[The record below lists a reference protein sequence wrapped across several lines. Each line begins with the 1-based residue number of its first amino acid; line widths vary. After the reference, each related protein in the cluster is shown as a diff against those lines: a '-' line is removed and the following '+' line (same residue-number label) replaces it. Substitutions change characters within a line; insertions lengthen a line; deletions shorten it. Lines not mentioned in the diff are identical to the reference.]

1 MSFAQLKEEGV
12 FNMLPQYHD
21 ARHAVRDSVI
31 DLVENLKDVNA
42 MALEGVEKWS
52 VEELD
57 RARKEIKDFKTLT
70 EKIDNDIVIIFAK
83 FTPTARDLREMVS
96 YFKIT
101 SALNRIQNNTNSYLK
116 NMQTVVMED
125 NSEIKEFIIDSLRI
139 NRYTIK
145 AFDYTIEMLNTFE
158 DDDKIKKLNSK
169 ITVEQSK
176 TEDIYSLLEK
186 EIVQKMSD
194 ADVNVQEYFNLL
206 KYFRKNL
213 KIIDRLETIAQRIIF
228 ARMGGKL

>member
-1 MSFAQLKEEGV
+1 
-12 FNMLPQYHD
+12 MLPQYHNS
-21 ARHAVRDSVI
+21 RHAVRDIVI
-31 DLVENLKDVNA
+31 DLVENLYSANKMATDAVKNWNA
-42 MALEGVEKWS
+42 QKLEE
-52 VEELD
+52 
-57 RARKEIKDFKTLT
+57 ARKSIKDFKTIT
-70 EKIDNDIVIIFAK
+70 EKVDNDVVVIFAK
-83 FTPTARDLREMVS
+83 YTPSARDLRELVS
-96 YFKIT
+96 YLKIT

-116 NMQTVVMED
+116 NMQTVIMED
-125 NSEIKEFIIDSLRI
+125 NHYIREFVDDSLRI
-139 NRYTIK
+139 NKCTLDAFEYTL
-145 AFDYTIEMLNTFE
+145 EMLNTFE

-213 KIIDRLETIAQRIIF
+213 KIVDRLETIAQRVIF

>member
-1 MSFAQLKEEGV
+1 
-12 FNMLPQYHD
+12 MLPQYHD
-21 ARHAVRDSVI
+21 ARHAVRDTVI
-31 DLVENLKDVNA
+31 DLVENLQNA
-42 MALEGVEKWS
+42 NKLAIDAVKNWNAQELEE
-52 VEELD
+52 
-57 RARKEIKDFKTLT
+57 ARKSIKDFKTIT
-70 EKIDNDIVIIFAK
+70 EKVDNDVVVIFAK
-83 FTPTARDLREMVS
+83 YTPSAKDLRELVS

-116 NMQTVVMED
+116 NMQTVIMED
-125 NSEIKEFIIDSLRI
+125 NKDTREFVDDSLRI
-139 NRYTIK
+139 NKCTLD
-145 AFDYTIEMLNTFE
+145 AFEYTIEMLNTFD

-213 KIIDRLETIAQRIIF
+213 KIVDRLETIAQRVIF

>member
-1 MSFAQLKEEGV
+1 
-12 FNMLPQYHD
+12 MLPQYHD
-21 ARHAVRDSVI
+21 SRHAVRDTVI
-31 DLVENLKDVNA
+31 DLVENLQNA
-42 MALEGVEKWS
+42 NKMAVVAVKNWNAQELEE
-52 VEELD
+52 
-57 RARKEIKDFKTLT
+57 ARKSIKDFKTIT
-70 EKIDNDIVIIFAK
+70 EKVDNDVVIIFAK
-83 FTPTARDLREMVS
+83 YTPSARDLRELVS

-116 NMQTVVMED
+116 NMQTVIMED
-125 NSEIKEFIIDSLRI
+125 DKDIREFVDDSLRI
-139 NRYTIK
+139 NKCTLDAFEYTL
-145 AFDYTIEMLNTFE
+145 EMLNTFD

-213 KIIDRLETIAQRIIF
+213 KIVDRLETIAQRVIF

>member
-1 MSFAQLKEEGV
+1 
-12 FNMLPQYHD
+12 MLPQYHD
-21 ARHAVRDSVI
+21 SRHAVRGTVI
-31 DLVENLKDVNA
+31 DLVENLQNA
-42 MALEGVEKWS
+42 NKLAVDAVKNWNAQELEE
-52 VEELD
+52 
-57 RARKEIKDFKTLT
+57 ARKSIKDFKTIT
-70 EKIDNDIVIIFAK
+70 EKVDNDLVIIFAK
-83 FTPTARDLREMVS
+83 YTPSARDLRELVS

-116 NMQTVVMED
+116 NMQTVIMED
-125 NSEIKEFIIDSLRI
+125 DKDIREFVNDSLRI
-139 NRYTIK
+139 NKCTLDAFQYTL
-145 AFDYTIEMLNTFE
+145 EMLNTFE

-213 KIIDRLETIAQRIIF
+213 KIVDRLETIAQRVIF

>member
-1 MSFAQLKEEGV
+1 
-12 FNMLPQYHD
+12 MLPQYHD
-21 ARHAVRDSVI
+21 ARHAVRDTI
-31 DLVENLKDVNA
+31 IELVEKLKNANSIAVKAVNRWSIQE
-42 MALEGVEKWS
+42 LEE
-52 VEELD
+52 
-57 RARKEIKDFKTLT
+57 ARKSIKNFKDIT
-70 EKIDNDIVIIFAK
+70 EKVDNDIVIIFAK
-83 FTPTARDLREMVS
+83 FTPSARDLRELVS

-116 NMQTVVMED
+116 NMQTVIMED
-125 NSEIKEFIIDSLRI
+125 DDAIREFVNDSLRI
-139 NRYTIK
+139 NRCTLD
-145 AFDYTIEMLNTFE
+145 AFDYTLEMLKTFE

-194 ADVNVQEYFNLL
+194 SEVNVQEYFNLL

-213 KIIDRLETIAQRIIF
+213 KIVDRLETIAQRVIF